1 MDPLIRTPVEDLVE
15 SCRKALRPAD
25 LTVVT
30 SRTDLPTDIAGVK
43 VVINRHLP
51 PDTAFV
57 YDEEMMRAAMG
68 EAISGAHDEYMLGL
82 CARLFHPEDE
92 GMGVRDPEPDYE
104 ALLRRLVDGTVSCP
118 AWDPSPTCYETAT
131 LDGYDAAD
139 GGELWGVKLMRA
151 SFVRLMEERAEEAPP
166 RWMEP

>member
-51 PDTAFV
+51 PGTAFV

-82 CARLFHPEDE
+82 YARLFHL
-92 GMGVRDPEPDYE
+92 GYE
-104 ALLRRLVDGTVSCP
+104 
-118 AWDPSPTCYETAT
+118 
-131 LDGYDAAD
+131 
-139 GGELWGVKLMRA
+139 
-151 SFVRLMEERAEEAPP
+151 
-166 RWMEP
+166 